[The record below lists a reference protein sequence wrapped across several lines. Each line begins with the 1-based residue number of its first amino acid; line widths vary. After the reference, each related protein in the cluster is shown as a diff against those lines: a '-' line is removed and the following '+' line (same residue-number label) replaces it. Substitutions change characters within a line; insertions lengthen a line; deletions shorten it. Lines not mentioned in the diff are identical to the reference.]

1 MNMFVFAAHYLWQPT
16 DHQDQ
21 THWTPEGRQLPPLQP
36 DIIPDMVEN
45 TRVLL
50 RAQSL
55 ISNLRSQLTEELD
68 T

>member
-1 MNMFVFAAHYLWQPT
+1 MFVFAAHYLWQLT

-21 THWTPEGRQLPPLQP
+21 THWTLEGRQLPPLQP

-45 TRVLL
+45 MRVLL